1 MANAIG
7 AALSKVTLEITMIA
21 DTSQGILSVPD
32 LGVYEKI
39 PKSYSLDQ
47 AKKRAISL
55 LEEAATSMGLEREDI
70 ETEITEESSFNMVEG
85 FFTKGKNIRVK
96 AQIKPGH
103 LFKLR
108 SDKEDES

>member
-1 MANAIG
+1 MLFRS
-7 AALSKVTLEITMIA
+7 AALSM
-21 DTSQGILSVPD
+21 
-32 LGVYEKI
+32 GV
-39 PKSYSLDQ
+39 
-47 AKKRAISL
+47 KK
-55 LEEAATSMGLEREDI
+55 EDI
-70 ETEITEESSFNMVEG
+70 ESEISEESSFNMVEG